1 MKVNEK
7 LHQMG
12 IDPSAADFSDILAA
26 LDTPDSLTLKKDE
39 IGTDLVS
46 LVAFADTSR
55 SSLAEILDY
64 KKSRITRILSGMENL
79 TLRTIHD
86 VCKAVGYEFDI
97 TFRKK
102 SEAKPLQPWQTVETF
117 FEKPVSG
124 NFIQITSKTVTTS
137 NQVVNFAPQSGAND
151 ATWNFYEPL
160 KLAAA

>member
-12 IDPSAADFSDILAA
+12 IDPSMADFSDILAA
-26 LDTPDSLTLKKDE
+26 LAAPDSFTLKKDE
-39 IGTDLVS
+39 VGTDLVS
-46 LVAFADTSR
+46 LVAFTDTNR

-102 SEAKPLQPWQTVETF
+102 AEVKPLQPWQTIETI
-117 FEKPVSG
+117 FEKPLTNNLYKMTG
-124 NFIQITSKTVTTS
+124 KTVSTS
-137 NQVVNFAPQSGAND
+137 IQVVSFIAQAGAND
-151 ATWNFYEPL
+151 ATWNFNEPL
-160 KLAAA
+160 ELAAA